1 MQRNPRVR
9 GSWSR
14 VWGECQ
20 HTILWSYIRITSVSI
35 HIATTTDETL
45 NLKPTLLV
53 TMLLG
58 IAEGTLQWKIR
69 DQDDEI
75 RRIRESMQQLAL
87 LDTARSETM
96 ECYKIGPKCINSGG
110 KRQIQ
115 NEIDL
120 REVLWA
126 RETEQPP
133 QTLVFTKKK
142 KYKNTKKKII
152 KTETKT
158 VKKHFL

>member
-1 MQRNPRVR
+1 
-9 GSWSR
+9 
-14 VWGECQ
+14 
-20 HTILWSYIRITSVSI
+20 
-35 HIATTTDETL
+35 
-45 NLKPTLLV
+45 
-53 TMLLG
+53 
-58 IAEGTLQWKIR
+58 
-69 DQDDEI
+69 
-75 RRIRESMQQLAL
+75 MQQLAL

-142 KYKNTKKKII
+142 KYKNTKKKNN
-152 KTETKT
+152 KNWNQNGEKAFS
-158 VKKHFL
+158 VEKKAFWVTQT